1 MMTAPH
7 HQSKLYEA
15 LGDAI
20 EDAETPGL
28 MTPTKEAVAL
38 AVIARQVVALLSQG
52 ECPVVK
58 LMVLSQQALRCAA
71 VACAQGDVGAQ
82 VASDIIARA
91 LPS

>member
-20 EDAETPGL
+20 EDTETPGF
-28 MTPTKEAVAL
+28 MTPTKEAIAL
-38 AVIARQVVALLSQG
+38 AMVARQVIELLLHG

-58 LMVLSQQALRCAA
+58 LMALSQQALRCAA